1 MQIHTIATII
11 LVQNNIGLLDG
22 NMKFLG
28 GKTFYEKKISLDFTK
43 KFLWKKD
50 YSVWDYFLCAKDLLL
65 KLNYFS
71 IINYITNYLRQKQIR
86 EEK

>member
-50 YSVWDYFLCAKDLLL
+50 YSV
-65 KLNYFS
+65 
-71 IINYITNYLRQKQIR
+71 
-86 EEK
+86 